1 LFLQKILKRIYNEL
15 RYEDKMVTII
25 VEIGTNHMGDVK
37 VAKQII
43 DIAVDCDADIVKLQ
57 RKNVE
62 KIYTKKFLD
71 SYLES
76 PWGTTQREMRLHRE
90 FSDKQFKEI
99 ANYCKK
105 KKIPWFVSC
114 WDIESQIHMRKFK
127 TKYNKVASAMIIHK
141 ELLEEIAKERKY
153 TFISTGMSEM
163 KDIENAVKIFK
174 KHKCPFELMHCNSA
188 YPIADN
194 EANLN
199 LILTL
204 KKKFK
209 CKVGY
214 SGHEIGATN
223 VSVPAVMMGA
233 TSIERHVTVSRT
245 YYGYDQSA
253 SLEKEGLRKL
263 VRDIRI
269 LDKIMGDGKKKI
281 WASEK
286 PNIKKLRQIL
296 T

>member
-1 LFLQKILKRIYNEL
+1 LQKILKRIYNEL
-15 RYEDKMVTII
+15 RYECKMVTII
-25 VEIGTNHMGDVK
+25 VEIGTNHMGDLK

-43 DIAVDCDADIVKLQ
+43 DIAVDCGADIVKLQ

-62 KIYTKKFLD
+62 KIYTKFFLD

-99 ANYCKK
+99 ADYCKK

-141 ELLEEIAKERKY
+141 ELLEEIAKEKKY

-174 KHKCPFELMHCNSA
+174 KYQCPFELMHCNSA

-194 EANLN
+194 EANLK

-204 KKKFK
+204 KNKFK

-245 YYGYDQSA
+245 NYGYDQSA

>member
-1 LFLQKILKRIYNEL
+1 
-15 RYEDKMVTII
+15 MVTII

-90 FSDKQFKEI
+90 FSDKEFKEI

>member
-1 LFLQKILKRIYNEL
+1 
-15 RYEDKMVTII
+15 MVTII

-43 DIAVDCDADIVKLQ
+43 DIAVDCGADIVKLQ

-71 SYLES
+71 SDLES

-99 ANYCKK
+99 ADYCKK

-141 ELLEEIAKERKY
+141 KLLEEIAKEKKY

-174 KHKCPFELMHCNSA
+174 KYKCPFELMHCNSA

>member
-1 LFLQKILKRIYNEL
+1 
-15 RYEDKMVTII
+15 MVTII

-43 DIAVDCDADIVKLQ
+43 DIAVDCGADIVKLQ

-174 KHKCPFELMHCNSA
+174 KYKCPFELMHCNSA

-194 EANLN
+194 EANLK

-223 VSVPAVMMGA
+223 VSIPAVMMGA

-245 YYGYDQSA
+245 NYGYDQAA

>member
-1 LFLQKILKRIYNEL
+1 
-15 RYEDKMVTII
+15 MVTII

-43 DIAVDCDADIVKLQ
+43 DIAVDCGADIVKLQ

-99 ANYCKK
+99 ADYCKK

-141 ELLEEIAKERKY
+141 KLLEEIAKEKKY

-174 KHKCPFELMHCNSA
+174 KYQCPFELMHCNSA

-194 EANLN
+194 EANLK

-204 KKKFK
+204 KNKFK

-245 YYGYDQSA
+245 NYGYDQSA

>member
-1 LFLQKILKRIYNEL
+1 
-15 RYEDKMVTII
+15 MVTII
-25 VEIGTNHMGDVK
+25 AEIGTNHMGDVN
-37 VAKQII
+37 VAKKII
-43 DIAVDCDADIVKLQ
+43 DIVVDSGANLVKLQ

-99 ANYCKK
+99 ADYCKK

-141 ELLEEIAKERKY
+141 KLLEEIAKEKKY

-174 KHKCPFELMHCNSA
+174 KYKCPFELMNCNSA

-194 EANLN
+194 EANLK
-199 LILTL
+199 LISTL

-223 VSVPAVMMGA
+223 VSIPAVMMGA

-245 YYGYDQSA
+245 NYGYDQAA

-269 LDKIMGDGKKKI
+269 VDKIMGDGKKKI